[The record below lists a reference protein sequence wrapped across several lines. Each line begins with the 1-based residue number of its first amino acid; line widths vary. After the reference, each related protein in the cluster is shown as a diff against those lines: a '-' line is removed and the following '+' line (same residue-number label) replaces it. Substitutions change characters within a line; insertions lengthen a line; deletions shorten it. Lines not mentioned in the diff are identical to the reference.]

1 MEKENT
7 NYEDFVLTPEKDV
20 LVPMSTYIALTNVIQ
35 EVEQKHS
42 TRIRTDKYAFFHKK
56 TNERLSDKSRAKMK
70 PEKLNKNYYENI
82 DLNATAKNMRVDRD
96 ELGSAAIQL
105 LAEFRGI
112 FKHNID
118 AGNGMLRPTPEGQ
131 LEQAAEVVT
140 PAPLEVIKNDT
151 VGAQPESEDKV
162 GPAPMAVV
170 KDES

>member
-1 MEKENT
+1 MKKEIT
-7 NYEDFVLTPEKDV
+7 NYEDFTLDPTKDV

-42 TRIRTDKYAFFHKK
+42 TRIRSDKYAFFHKV

-70 PEKLNKNYYENI
+70 PEKLNKDYYENI

-105 LAEFRGI
+105 LAEFRGV

-118 AGNGMLRPTPEGQ
+118 AGNGVLRSTSEAELQ
-131 LEQAAEVVT
+131 KASEVVT
-140 PAPLEVIKNDT
+140 PVFAPLEVVSSNADGVTDNGDADI
-151 VGAQPESEDKV
+151 
-162 GPAPMAVV
+162 APMTVV
-170 KDES
+170 TDEQ